1 MDFSDLLNV
10 FLERDNKK
18 HGLQKLFLTFVSKLK
33 SPCYSMQE
41 MVQMESISLSSS
53 MFQAVP

>member
-33 SPCYSMQE
+33 SPCYSMQG
-41 MVQMESISLSSS
+41 MARMEFILFSHCV
-53 MFQAVP
+53 FQAVP